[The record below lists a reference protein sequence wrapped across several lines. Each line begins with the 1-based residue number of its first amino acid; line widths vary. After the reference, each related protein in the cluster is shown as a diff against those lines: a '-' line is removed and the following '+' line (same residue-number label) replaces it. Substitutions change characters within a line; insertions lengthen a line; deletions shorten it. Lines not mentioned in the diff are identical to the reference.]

1 MLSVL
6 RRRRLERKALRLARM
21 LCELDDRA
29 RDARRPRLEPR
40 VTTVSTR

>member
-6 RRRRLERKALRLARM
+6 RRRRLERKALRLARL

-29 RDARRPRLEPR
+29 REARRPRLEPR
-40 VTTVSTR
+40 TTTISTR